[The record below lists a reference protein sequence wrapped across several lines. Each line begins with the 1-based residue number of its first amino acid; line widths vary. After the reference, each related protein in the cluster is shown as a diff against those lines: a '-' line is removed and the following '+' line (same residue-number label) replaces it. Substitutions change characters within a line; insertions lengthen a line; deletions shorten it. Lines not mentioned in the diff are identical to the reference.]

1 VREFTWIW
9 TIGAP
14 LVRAVMRIVFRLR
27 IEGIEHVPRSGPTVL
42 APNHVS
48 VLDGPTVSA
57 VVGAGR
63 HRAVRNLV
71 AAEAFHG
78 PIGWIL
84 DQARQIP
91 IRRGS
96 GDTGALAEAIEAVAR
111 GGCVGIFP
119 EGRVGEMP
127 SEGLQRLRSGLT
139 RIAIPTSAAVVPVG
153 IWGLQTVWP
162 RGGLRRGS
170 LFRRP
175 QVVFVFGDPIVA
187 VPSEAPSA
195 FRERFRCSLAVQVD
209 RARWLAGD
217 PA

>member
-9 TIGAP
+9 TVGAP
-14 LVRAVMRIVFRLR
+14 LVRTVMRICFRLQ
-27 IEGIEHVPRSGPTVL
+27 IEGIEHIPRSGPNVL

-78 PIGWIL
+78 PVGWIL
-84 DQARQIP
+84 EQARQIP

-96 GDTGALAEAIEAVAR
+96 GDTGALAEAVDAVEA

-119 EGRVGEMP
+119 EGRVAEAP
-127 SEGLQRLRSGLT
+127 AEGLQHLRSGIT

-153 IWGLQTVWP
+153 IWGLQMVWP
-162 RGGLRRGS
+162 RSGFRLRSLLRRP
-170 LFRRP
+170 R
-175 QVVFVFGDPIVA
+175 VVLVFGSPL
-187 VPSEAPSA
+187 VPAPDEVPSA
-195 FRERFRCSLAVQVD
+195 FRERFRCALSQQVD

>member
-27 IEGIEHVPRSGPTVL
+27 VEGIEHVPASGPTVL

-57 VVGAGR
+57 LVGAGR
-63 HRAVRNLV
+63 HRVVRNLV

-84 DQARQIP
+84 EQARQIP

-96 GDTGALAEAIEAVAR
+96 GDMTALAKAVDAVAT
-111 GGCVGIFP
+111 GGCVGIFA
-119 EGRVGEMP
+119 EGRVGEEP
-127 SEGLQRLRSGLT
+127 ADGLQRLRSGLT
-139 RIAIPTSAAVVPVG
+139 RIAIPTTASVVPVG
-153 IWGLQTVWP
+153 IWGLQTLWP
-162 RGGLRRGS
+162 RSGLRRQA
-170 LFRRP
+170 LVRRP
-175 QVVFVFGDPIVA
+175 KVVFVFGAPIVPGPA
-187 VPSEAPSA
+187 EAPSA
-195 FRERFRCSLAVQVD
+195 FRERFRCALVEQVA

>member
-1 VREFTWIW
+1 VREFNWIW

-14 LVRAVMRIVFRLR
+14 LVQATMRLCSRLR
-27 IEGIEHVPRSGPTVL
+27 VEGLDHVPPNGPTVL

-63 HRAVRNLV
+63 RRAVRNLV

-78 PIGWIL
+78 PIGWL
-84 DQARQIP
+84 LEQARQIP

-96 GDTGALAEAIEAVAR
+96 GDTTALAEAVDAVAA
-111 GGCVGIFP
+111 GGCVGIFA
-119 EGRVGEMP
+119 EGRVSDYPED
-127 SEGLQRLRSGLT
+127 GLQRLRSGLT

-153 IWGLQTVWP
+153 IWGLQTLWP
-162 RGGLRRGS
+162 RGGLRLRA
-170 LFRRP
+170 LRRRP
-175 QVVFVFGDPIVA
+175 PVVFVFGAPIVA
-187 VPSEAPSA
+187 APSEAPSA
-195 FRERFRCSLAVQVD
+195 FRERFRCALAEQVD

>member
-1 VREFTWIW
+1 MREFTWIW

-14 LVRAVMRIVFRLR
+14 LVRAVMRICFRLR
-27 IEGIEHVPRSGPTVL
+27 VEGIEHVPRSGPTVL
-42 APNHVS
+42 AANHVS

-63 HRAVRNLV
+63 RRAVRNLV

-84 DQARQIP
+84 EQARQIP

-96 GDTGALAEAIEAVAR
+96 GDTGALGEAVDAVAG

-119 EGRVGEMP
+119 EGRVSNDP
-127 SEGLQRLRSGLT
+127 TDGLQRMRSGLS

-153 IWGLQTVWP
+153 IWGLQTPWP
-162 RGGLRRGS
+162 RSGFDLRSLLRR
-170 LFRRP
+170 P
-175 QVVFVFGDPIVA
+175 VVVFVFGEPIVPA
-187 VPSEAPSA
+187 PGEAPSA
-195 FRERFRCSLAVQVD
+195 FRERFRCALSEQVD

-217 PA
+217 PP